1 MSGWEKGR
9 EGECGVSGKQLLS
22 GSLIWL
28 LFLTE
33 RGTQSSRVRML
44 LLWHSCTGLTAALVS
59 SPQLEAVWALQ
70 RHTVSTWKASADET
84 FAK

>member
-1 MSGWEKGR
+1 MS
-9 EGECGVSGKQLLS
+9 GVSGKQLLS

-33 RGTQSSRVRML
+33 RGAQSRTIMPSRARML
-44 LLWHSCTGLTAALVS
+44 MLWDSHTGLPAALVS
-59 SPQLEAVWALQ
+59 SPQLEVVWVLQ
-70 RHTVSTWKASADET
+70 RSTVSTWKAFADET